1 MRKTKRDTEGQ
12 GARIMRGYQYHLP
25 KERLRDR
32 LRKAA
37 RILRGKEC
45 NYVAADD
52 GRRVCGVAE
61 KAEGGIAYVL
71 PASQNAR
78 GFGEGSG

>member
-1 MRKTKRDTEGQ
+1 MRKAKPEARGPV
-12 GARIMRGYQYHLP
+12 ARIMRGFQYHPP

-37 RILRGKEC
+37 RILRGKGGV
-45 NYVAADD
+45 YVAADD